1 METIIPHHK
10 YFDTQKEGEEVLMI
24 TRRHWIVYAPSVFVG
39 SIILIFCGVFYFQ
52 MDKIPLIADNE
63 SMAAIVT
70 VFLSIFML
78 FTALFVY
85 ITWLVNYLNL
95 QIVTNQNLVD
105 VDQLGLFSRK
115 ISELSLEDIQD
126 VSATQHGIL
135 QSFLHYG
142 DVVVQT
148 AGEKPNFT
156 FEKIE
161 GPYNA
166 AKKIMEIKEK
176 YGAEEVR
183 AVSEP
188 SSEKTP
194 SQEGEVDV

>member
-10 YFDTQKEGEEVLMI
+10 YFDTQKESEEVFLI
-24 TRRHWIVYAPSVFVG
+24 TRKHWIVYIPSVFVG
-39 SIILIFCGVFYFQ
+39 SLVLAFCIVFYFQ
-52 MDKIPLIADNE
+52 MNKILLIASNE
-63 SMAAIVT
+63 SIAAIVT

-78 FTALFVY
+78 FTTLFVY
-85 ITWLVNYLNL
+85 ITWIVNYLNL

-135 QSFLHYG
+135 QSFLRYG
-142 DVVVQT
+142 DIIVQT
-148 AGEKPNFT
+148 AGEKMNFT
-156 FEKIE
+156 FEKIKD
-161 GPYNA
+161 PYDT

-183 AVSEP
+183 AVPEPASE
-188 SSEKTP
+188 E
-194 SQEGEVDV
+194 EGTSA